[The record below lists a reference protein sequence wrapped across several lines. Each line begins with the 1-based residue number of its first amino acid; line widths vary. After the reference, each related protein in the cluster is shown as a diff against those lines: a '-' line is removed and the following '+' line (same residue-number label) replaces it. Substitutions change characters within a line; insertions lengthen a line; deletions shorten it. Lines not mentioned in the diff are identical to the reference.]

1 MVIGLLIPIPKTSLR
16 TTYLG
21 VPLFFGSS
29 RHFHFN
35 RMLDSLRAML
45 ERWKT
50 KYLSFAR
57 RLILVKHVLSSI
69 PLHISLVILIP
80 SKTCNLIESLMR
92 NFRWSANS
100 ERKRSHMVR
109 WETIYLPKLE
119 GGLGL
124 PRIKELNEACMLY
137 LGWFAATSDST
148 WARWFRYRY
157 FRSSS
162 IWNPSNPVAGS
173 CIWKRIKALS
183 FFLQRDSKCI
193 LGNGHSISLWYD
205 KWIDHDPIASRF
217 PNFQFSIKDSV
228 AAIIKDYSWHI
239 PNHPLA
245 DLQAFLQF
253 SIANFALGE
262 LSILDTLSWQGNSS
276 GLFSLKVAWNLL
288 RSSASEVNWGR
299 LI

>member
-1 MVIGLLIPIPKTSLR
+1 MVIGLLIPIPKASLPS
-16 TTYLG
+16 TYLG

-119 GGLGL
+119 
-124 PRIKELNEACMLY
+124 
-137 LGWFAATSDST
+137 
-148 WARWFRYRY
+148 
-157 FRSSS
+157 
-162 IWNPSNPVAGS
+162 
-173 CIWKRIKALS
+173 
-183 FFLQRDSKCI
+183 
-193 LGNGHSISLWYD
+193 
-205 KWIDHDPIASRF
+205 
-217 PNFQFSIKDSV
+217 
-228 AAIIKDYSWHI
+228 
-239 PNHPLA
+239 
-245 DLQAFLQF
+245 
-253 SIANFALGE
+253 
-262 LSILDTLSWQGNSS
+262 
-276 GLFSLKVAWNLL
+276 
-288 RSSASEVNWGR
+288 
-299 LI
+299 